1 MEGIHGRRWLA
12 GLATVL
18 LAAIAAGAFGAA
30 ALRASEEVGN
40 VYVVHNLVSD
50 QPGVADFQDT
60 HLVNGWGLTRLATS
74 PWWVADN
81 GTDVS
86 TLYRGDGTPL
96 SLVVSVPNGPTGA
109 VANGG
114 SGFVVHS
121 GAASGTAR
129 FLFDNEA
136 GEIYGW
142 SPTVPA
148 AGSTTATLARSV
160 PGAIFK
166 GLALA
171 GNRLYA
177 TDFHGGQVDV
187 FDSSFNPVSVAG
199 GFNDPLIPSGF
210 APFGIQA
217 IGNRIFVTFARQD
230 EDAEDEVAGL
240 GQGFVDEFDLDGNLV
255 GHIGIRGRLNAPWG
269 IAMAPSSGFGKFSGD
284 ILVGNFGDGRIIA
297 FHPFGSCS
305 LGVSGFVSTSNR
317 PCALD
322 GGPLRGADGFPIS
335 IDGLWGLGFGG
346 GTGSASGPANALYFA
361 AGPDDESHGLF
372 GTVVAG

>member
-1 MEGIHGRRWLA
+1 MQQRHSRRWLV
-12 GLATVL
+12 GLATAL
-18 LAAIAAGAFGAA
+18 LALIAVGAFGAA
-30 ALRASEEVGN
+30 APRASEEAGN

-50 QPGVADFQDT
+50 QPGVADVQDT
-60 HLVNGWGLTRLATS
+60 HLVNGWGLTRLPTS

-81 GTDVS
+81 GTDLS
-86 TLYRGDGTPL
+86 TLYNGAGAPL
-96 SLVVSVPNGPTGA
+96 PLVVSVPNGPTGT

-121 GAASGTAR
+121 GAASGPAR

-148 AGSTTATLARSV
+148 AGSTTATLAKTV

-166 GLALA
+166 GLTMA
-171 GNRLYA
+171 GGRLYA
-177 TDFHGGQVDV
+177 TDFHNGVVDV
-187 FDSSFNPVSVAG
+187 FDSSFTMVAVPG
-199 GFNDPLIPSGF
+199 GFADPLIPGDF

-217 IGNRIFVTFARQD
+217 IGNRIFVTYAKQD

-240 GQGFVDEFDLDGNLV
+240 GQGFVDEFDLDGNLI
-255 GHIGIRGRLNAPWG
+255 GHLGIRGRLNAPWG
-269 IAMAPSSGFGKFSGD
+269 VALAPDGFGKFSGD

-297 FHPFGSCS
+297 FEPFGACN
-305 LGVSGFVSTSNR
+305 LANGGFVNTGNR
-317 PCALD
+317 PCALG
-322 GGPLRGADGFPIS
+322 GGPLRGADGFPIV
-335 IDGLWGLGFGG
+335 IDGLWGIGFGG
-346 GTGSASGPANALYFA
+346 GNANSGPATTLYFA

-372 GTVVAG
+372 GTVAAG